1 MILIALLIGGVATGL
16 TMQAM
21 DTTASDQETQEE
33 TDGKVETDSKNDQDE
48 ESKSEKAETPAEFQS
63 LDRAIDLIQ
72 ANFVNKVERQELVNG
87 AIEGMVSKL
96 DDPYSEYLD
105 AEMTKQFN
113 QSLES
118 SFEGIGAEVTKRNE
132 HITIIAP
139 LKGSPAEEAGI
150 PAERPSD

>member
-1 MILIALLIGGVATGL
+1 M
-16 TMQAM
+16 
-21 DTTASDQETQEE
+21 
-33 TDGKVETDSKNDQDE
+33 
-48 ESKSEKAETPAEFQS
+48 
-63 LDRAIDLIQ
+63 
-72 ANFVNKVERQELVNG
+72 ERQELVNG

-150 PAERPSD
+150 RPKRPSD